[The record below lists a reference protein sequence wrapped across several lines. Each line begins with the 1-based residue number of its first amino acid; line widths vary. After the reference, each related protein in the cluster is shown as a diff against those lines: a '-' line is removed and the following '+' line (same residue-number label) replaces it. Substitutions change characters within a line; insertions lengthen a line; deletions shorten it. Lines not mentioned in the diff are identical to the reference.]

1 MQAKVPHPSSLHPR
15 QGSLFFGRPVLG
27 QDGGAHPYTSSRIE
41 SSWMEVEGKEA
52 RECEASS
59 HLGARVS

>member
-1 MQAKVPHPSSLHPR
+1 MQLKVLHPHHYILAKATC
-15 QGSLFFGRPVLG
+15 SLGDQFWG
-27 QDGGAHPYTSSRIE
+27 QDGEAHPYTSSRIE

-52 RECEASS
+52 RGCEASY